1 MLFFRSGRPRA
12 NYRDFGLSGH
22 IVKKCLTSLTHSSLV
37 GFVKD
42 GKKDYFFTIV
52 SKEVLVL
59 VLVLFL
65 LFSLVHMLCLASSFN
80 FLGQAEA

>member
-1 MLFFRSGRPRA
+1 M
-12 NYRDFGLSGH
+12 
-22 IVKKCLTSLTHSSLV
+22 

>member
-1 MLFFRSGRPRA
+1 MKSSLIFLRL
-12 NYRDFGLSGH
+12 N
-22 IVKKCLTSLTHSSLV
+22 IVKKMFNFSEPFFSSRFCK
-37 GFVKD
+37 GHRE
-42 GKKDYFFTIV
+42 KDYFFTIV